1 MSRKISAEKFFK
13 ENGLFDLLMHEEGE
27 MDKSYKTENQQ
38 YVIKCKKCGEE
49 IRLKG
54 NSKFQC
60 RRCRREVVREG
71 DNLII
76 REPSGADIARAE
88 KAMKRDPIVLVQ
100 SIEDDASS
108 DDEEE
113 EEPKNKLPDTDT
125 TVAFLK
131 SLSGKI
137 SGGRIVNTKVKE
149 DEDIT
154 QEEEKQ
160 APRRRTRRDASEESL
175 SEESILPT
183 SKSRSKKVPEPKE
196 VPVEAKDDCP
206 QVKEVSMKIV
216 ELKPGQTY
224 FSKELGIM
232 FVGVA

>member
-1 MSRKISAEKFFK
+1 
-13 ENGLFDLLMHEEGE
+13 
-27 MDKSYKTENQQ
+27 
-38 YVIKCKKCGEE
+38 
-49 IRLKG
+49 
-54 NSKFQC
+54 
-60 RRCRREVVREG
+60 
-71 DNLII
+71 
-76 REPSGADIARAE
+76 
-88 KAMKRDPIVLVQ
+88 
-100 SIEDDASS
+100 
-108 DDEEE
+108 
-113 EEPKNKLPDTDT
+113 
-125 TVAFLK
+125 LK

-160 APRRRTRRDASEESL
+160 APRRRTRRDASEDEVDTKTT
-175 SEESILPT
+175 ILPT